1 MFDGVNFVL
10 FPGAT
15 ITRATSI
22 WCLVSFEKI
31 LGIAGCSRAC
41 LVAKRRQLHPCYA
54 SLSLGSE

>member
-10 FPGAT
+10 FPGAM

-31 LGIAGCSRAC
+31 LGIVGCSQAC
-41 LVAKRRQLHPCYA
+41 LVAKCRQLHPYYA